1 MSRSLSDC
9 LKIIITLAG
18 YRHLPLYDIQG
29 EQYLFSTLFVKV
41 KVEPWTMMDREVPQR
56 GSTIETLKTSAKS
69 VLSRGFS
76 SERRSVQRAKGERD
90 SAKESEASQDE
101 RRAKQS
107 TARGEQSDVHLG

>member
-1 MSRSLSDC
+1 MV
-9 LKIIITLAG
+9 G
-18 YRHLPLYDIQG
+18 YRHLPLYDVQG

-41 KVEPWTMMDREVPQR
+41 QVEPWTMMDRELPQR

-76 SERRSVQRAKGERD
+76 SERRSVNRAKGDKD

-101 RRAKQS
+101 RLVVASRGKQ
-107 TARGEQSDVHLG
+107 AVAFPGADRGEQSDVHLG